1 MFEKEKKQVLD
12 AALEIRR
19 CSLVSL
25 SGGNISMRVGEDRY
39 LVTPSGMIYEQMV
52 PEDVCL
58 IDGTCRVVEGN
69 RKPSSDSSAL
79 VYLFEHMPKVQAVI
93 HTHQPWATAAGFAAD
108 EIPDFLVTIMD
119 ACRNPVRVAPFTPS
133 SAVGMGKLAV
143 EYAGDS
149 LAVILKHHGVITWG
163 GDLQEALYAAVY
175 LEEAAKTYVLAKA
188 MGVQIPA
195 LPPELIA
202 QEKSRM
208 GDLRTI
214 GDRTWDIIV
223 SELILERRKQGPCW
237 WGWTGAV

>member
-19 CSLVSL
+19 CSLLSL

-202 QEKSRM
+202 QEKA
-208 GDLRTI
+208 
-214 GDRTWDIIV
+214 
-223 SELILERRKQGPCW
+223 
-237 WGWTGAV
+237 GWETYGQ

>member
-195 LPPELIA
+195 LSPELIA
-202 QEKSRM
+202 QEKA
-208 GDLRTI
+208 
-214 GDRTWDIIV
+214 
-223 SELILERRKQGPCW
+223 
-237 WGWTGAV
+237 GWETYGQ

>member
-1 MFEKEKKQVLD
+1 
-12 AALEIRR
+12 
-19 CSLVSL
+19 
-25 SGGNISMRVGEDRY
+25 MRVGEDRY

-143 EYAGDS
+143 EYAGNS

-202 QEKSRM
+202 QEKA
-208 GDLRTI
+208 
-214 GDRTWDIIV
+214 
-223 SELILERRKQGPCW
+223 
-237 WGWTGAV
+237 GWETYGQ

>member
-202 QEKSRM
+202 QEKA
-208 GDLRTI
+208 
-214 GDRTWDIIV
+214 
-223 SELILERRKQGPCW
+223 
-237 WGWTGAV
+237 GWETYGQ

>member
-188 MGVQIPA
+188 MGVRIPA

-202 QEKSRM
+202 QEKA
-208 GDLRTI
+208 
-214 GDRTWDIIV
+214 
-223 SELILERRKQGPCW
+223 
-237 WGWTGAV
+237 GWETYGQ